1 MVFIRSSNYR
11 GESLSVNFSFKVEP
25 FFTSSLLV
33 DRKFYSNLLTRLL
46 DSDQRDR
53 DRLAHNF
60 SFEKGLQFGFLKKYC
75 SNRTKK

>member
-33 DRKFYSNLLTRLL
+33 DRKFNSNLLTRLL
-46 DSDQRDR
+46 DRDSTR
-53 DRLAHNF
+53 
-60 SFEKGLQFGFLKKYC
+60 
-75 SNRTKK
+75 